1 MKILMS
7 ILICILL
14 VCVVFLSG
22 CTEESDDDNMGE
34 ELESH
39 LDTKDSDQDGMIDS
53 RDDFPFDPVYTILD
67 VVWGPITLILEEGD
81 FVTKDYNLPQPY
93 GTMYINWRVG
103 NYSSFSENDLHNIT
117 FDITKPSA
125 TPYTTRFYQDNI
137 TASALY
143 YHLDYPDM
151 GAWNFLFTNHGER
164 PVALYIEVYW
174 AH

>member
-1 MKILMS
+1 MS

-53 RDDFPFDPVYTILD
+53 QDDFPFDPVYTILD

-81 FVTKDYNLPQPY
+81 FVTKDYNL
-93 GTMYINWRVG
+93 
-103 NYSSFSENDLHNIT
+103 H
-117 FDITKPSA
+117 KP
-125 TPYTTRFYQDNI
+125 N
-137 TASALY
+137 
-143 YHLDYPDM
+143 
-151 GAWNFLFTNHGER
+151 ER
-164 PVALYIEVYW
+164 CIKI
-174 AH
+174 